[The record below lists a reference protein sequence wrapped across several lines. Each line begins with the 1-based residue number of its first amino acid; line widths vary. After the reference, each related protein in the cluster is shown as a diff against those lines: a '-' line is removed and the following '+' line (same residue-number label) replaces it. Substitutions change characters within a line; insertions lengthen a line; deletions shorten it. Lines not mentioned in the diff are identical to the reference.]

1 MNNQTLQGELQQQQL
16 EISRGNLSQQVGT
29 GLVREIASKALTNAA
44 LKDLLTRNGFVL
56 NENAVP
62 PLGQQPQLQAA
73 PTATANTASS
83 ARREHRSA
91 NQLLQWLIF
100 ILLKKP
106 RPSSRPGHRQHFG
119 PSCLWA

>member
-29 GLVREIASKALTNAA
+29 GLVREIASKASTNAA

-62 PLGQQPQLQAA
+62 PQGQQPQLQAQPQQQLQRPAAA
-73 PTATANTASS
+73 PTPK
-83 ARREHRSA
+83 R
-91 NQLLQWLIF
+91 
-100 ILLKKP
+100 
-106 RPSSRPGHRQHFG
+106 
-119 PSCLWA
+119 